1 MTGGLVLCLGKTG
14 RNFGAGMS
22 GGIAYVLDEDG
33 EFVSKRLNPE
43 MVKVYPLVECD
54 DAEIQEVRGLIE
66 THVDYTASKR
76 GREILDDWEVNLN
89 KFLKVM
95 PEDYERVLVAM
106 KRPKKEDS
114 KAMRQFK
121 RPSKKTSPRDTNL
134 NLI

>member
-1 MTGGLVLCLGKTG
+1 MCFYGATSGEAYLAGVAGERFCVRNSGVKAVVEGVGDHGCEYMTGGLVLCLGKTG

-33 EFVSKRLNPE
+33 EFVGKRLNPE

-76 GREILDDWEVNLN
+76 GSEILDDWEVYLN
-89 KFLKVM
+89 KF
-95 PEDYERVLVAM
+95 
-106 KRPKKEDS
+106 
-114 KAMRQFK
+114 
-121 RPSKKTSPRDTNL
+121 
-134 NLI
+134 